1 MTQPTLL
8 GYALR
13 EELSGVGK
21 TLTISE
27 RTVIDRFVM
36 LDNKR
41 LDADDLLETLEAIED
56 GDVVVEPRM
65 GDVLVKLRVLETRG
79 NRNSHGAVSGEN
91 FELLK
96 TELARALKKDRR

>member
-13 EELSGVGK
+13 EELGAVGK
-21 TLTISE
+21 TLVTRE
-27 RTVIDRFVM
+27 RTVVDRFVT
-36 LDNKR
+36 LDNKMF
-41 LDADDLLETLEAIED
+41 DADDLLETLEAVKD
-56 GDVVVEPRM
+56 GDVAVDPRL

-79 NRNSHGAVSGEN
+79 NRNSHGAVPGEN

-96 TELARALKKDRR
+96 TEITHALKKDRR